1 MPPTY
6 RDDPYGNYNF
16 LIEVQG
22 ISDGATARGS
32 FSEITG
38 LGVDIDVIEYRV
50 GTEDITVRKMPGLK
64 KYPNLVC
71 KRGVT
76 GDATFWNWL
85 LSALQGD
92 VQRATV
98 RISLLD
104 ESRQEVMRWN
114 LRRAW
119 PCAWRGPDLKAMGS
133 EVAIESL
140 ELCHEGIDLDD

>member
-50 GTEDITVRKMPGLK
+50 GTEDITVRKMPGLA

-85 LSALQGD
+85 LSALQGN

-119 PCAWRGPDLKAMGS
+119 PCRWMGPDLKATGS